1 MSLIQLKHPVS
12 LSLLTHFQLGCGTDT
27 AMETADI
34 VLMADNLDK
43 LPHTIKLSK
52 KL

>member
-1 MSLIQLKHPVS
+1 
-12 LSLLTHFQLGCGTDT
+12 
-27 AMETADI
+27 METADI